1 MVLDIFV
8 PFYGDPE
15 VLLLAVESVRRQDS
29 GDWRLTVVDDC
40 YPDTT
45 VGERVA
51 ALGDDRVRYVRNET
65 NLGITGNFARCAE
78 LATADRVVIMGY
90 DDVLLPN
97 YVSTIAAAHEAYPQ
111 ADIIQPGVRVIDE
124 TGADSSTLAD
134 WVKQHVVRPRGDGR
148 MLLSGERLAASLLH
162 GDWLYW
168 PSLAF
173 RRETLQ
179 AVPFRAGLA
188 VIQDLALEIDIV
200 LAGGTLLYEPTVCFA
215 YRRHTSSASSAKL
228 LGAAKFTGEREYFT
242 LAAALFRR
250 RGWRRAERAARLHL
264 TSRAH
269 ALTLL
274 PSALVARETAT
285 TKALLSH
292 AFRPLQ
298 RRVAP
303 TNPSEVAS

>member
-1 MVLDIFV
+1 MLLDIFV

-15 VLLLAVESVRRQDS
+15 VLLLAIESVRRQDS

-40 YPDTT
+40 YPDET

-51 ALGDDRVRYVRNET
+51 ALGDDRVTYLRNEK

-78 LATADRVVIMGY
+78 LATQDRVVIMGY
-90 DDVLLPN
+90 DDVLLPD
-97 YVSTIAAAHEAYPQ
+97 YVSTIVAVHAAHP
-111 ADIIQPGVRVIDE
+111 DVDVIQPGVRVIDE
-124 TGADSSTLAD
+124 TGADSATLAD
-134 WVKQHVVRPRGDGR
+134 WVKQHVVRPRGAGP
-148 MLLSGERLAASLLH
+148 MLLSGERLATTLLH

-179 AVPFRAGLA
+179 AVPFREGLA

-200 LAGGTLLYEPTVCFA
+200 LAGGTLWYEPTVCFA
-215 YRRHTSSASSAKL
+215 YRRHTSSASSAAL
-228 LGAAKFTGEREYFT
+228 LGAAKFTGEREYFM
-242 LAAALFRR
+242 LAAGLFRR

-269 ALTLL
+269 ALTLV
-274 PSALVARETAT
+274 PSAVAARRPATAR
-285 TKALLSH
+285 ALLSH
-292 AFRPLQ
+292 AFRPLP
-298 RRVAP
+298 RHDVP
-303 TNPSEVAS
+303 TSSGGPE